1 MLPLNIKLLK
11 TAFPFVALSF
21 FLSSYTASKN
31 PDPAPEN
38 LFKFTNSQTT
48 TSARK
53 QKTNL
58 VVADVNS
65 EKAAIESVV
74 VLNLKALNEEN
85 IEAYMAT
92 IDPNSPGFEVTKNA
106 IAQSFSIYDLNYV
119 MNNFNVA
126 TITGNTAIVTVDQ
139 TTTKIRGPQFRNN
152 RMVLMH
158 QFNKSNGQWKMF
170 SSQIQ
175 KVEYL
180 NSITKTDSREG

>member
-11 TAFPFVALSF
+11 TAFPFAALSLL
-21 FLSSYTASKN
+21 LSSHSASTNPSQASKN
-31 PDPAPEN
+31 
-38 LFKFTNSQTT
+38 LFYFTESETNTLPT
-48 TSARK
+48 K
-53 QKTNL
+53 QKPNL
-58 VVADVNS
+58 VVTDVNS

-92 IDPNSPGFEVTKNA
+92 IDSNSPGFELTKNA
-106 IAQSFSIYDLNYV
+106 IAQSFAIYDLNYV
-119 MNNFNVA
+119 MNKFDVA
-126 TITGNTAIVTVDQ
+126 TITDNTAIVKVEQ
-139 TTTKIRGPQFRNN
+139 TTTKIKGPQFRNN
-152 RMVLMH
+152 RMELMH

-180 NSITKTDSREG
+180 NSL